1 MRYGNIFEAHRL
13 SLRNITNNYVVT
25 VHRTGAVNDAGSVS
39 RRFLSWLSDHC
50 TATSGDGF
58 ALDQVLQRRLGCS

>member
-39 RRFLSWLSDHC
+39 RRFLS
-50 TATSGDGF
+50 
-58 ALDQVLQRRLGCS
+58 